1 MLRLFRII
9 RKNLI
14 EEQRTR
20 QYIYY
25 AIGEILLVMV
35 GILLALQVN
44 NWNEEK
50 KKAAEMITYHE
61 RLSKDIDRL
70 MQDLETSKEQADK
83 NYEAITTSL
92 DALNAG
98 VLAAGQDSVFRH
110 FLDTYFKFALS
121 TQKLNTFQEM
131 QSAGKLE
138 LIQNKELLDMLAEV
152 IDRQDFINSVNETFH
167 QDSHLSSDYLDPYV
181 LYVFE
186 KDSSGDM
193 DIEFDFNFKAMAKD
207 RTLIRKV
214 SRQAMLWYESRRFIY
229 SFTGMAESLKALMDE
244 EIERIS

>member
-1 MLRLFRII
+1 M
-9 RKNLI
+9 
-14 EEQRTR
+14 EQNKTR
-20 QYIYY
+20 RYILY
-25 AIGEILLVMV
+25 AIGEIALVMI

-44 NWNEEK
+44 NWNEGK
-50 KKAAEMITYHE
+50 KTKAEMITYHE

-70 MQDLETSKEQADK
+70 MQDLEVSKAQADN

-98 VLAAGQDSVFRH
+98 VLAADQDSVFRH
-110 FLDTYFKFALS
+110 FLDTYFKFAL
-121 TQKLNTFQEM
+121 TIQKLNTYNEM

-138 LIQNKELLDMLAEV
+138 LIQNKELLDLLAEV

-186 KDSSGDM
+186 NDSSGDM
-193 DIEFDFNFKAMAKD
+193 DFEFDFNFKAMAKD
-207 RTLIRKV
+207 GALIRKV
-214 SRQAMLWYESRRFIY
+214 SCQAMLWYESHRFIY
-229 SFTGMAESLKALMDE
+229 SFISQAESFNGRRNGKD
-244 EIERIS
+244 